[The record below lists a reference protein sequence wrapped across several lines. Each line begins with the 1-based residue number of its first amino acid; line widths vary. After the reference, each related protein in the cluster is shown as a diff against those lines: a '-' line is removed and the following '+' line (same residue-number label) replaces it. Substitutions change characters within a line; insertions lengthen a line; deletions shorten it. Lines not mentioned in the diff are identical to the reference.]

1 MSKSGASLLRGA
13 REALDYARG
22 AEENAI
28 VHLPKR
34 QALFVE
40 ELSDVD
46 LKAIARAEIPP
57 GHDHLDLESKD

>member
-1 MSKSGASLLRGA
+1 MSKSGSSLLRGA

-22 AEENAI
+22 AEKNAT
-28 VHLPKR
+28 VHVPKR
-34 QALFVE
+34 QALLVE

-57 GHDHLDLESKD
+57 GHDHLDPESKG